1 MLHTNESKVFRFIF
15 FEMYPKTSSIFFFK
29 FKPYFLSILLRLAK
43 RDEAERPP
51 ILRFLA
57 PVTASMEAFPW
68 GKKAEEF

>member
-1 MLHTNESKVFRFIF
+1 MKPKYLDLF
-15 FEMYPKTSSIFFFK
+15 FLKCIQNFKYFFFK